1 MLCGDWKASGC
12 IEQPRALEEF
22 PLLDAICDASYDK
35 WDYPTRR
42 PYNDLDFQQEAHVVP
57 RYLILSALFAL
68 SCGVFSSAQGAVVY
82 DESVAGDLSNSGSS
96 PTVVHVRLGSNF
108 ISGSTGF
115 GAAGIDRDYFSVTVP
130 SGVAL
135 SSLTVL
141 PGTSVGG
148 DVSFIG
154 VQVGSQ
160 VTVATDASTAAGL
173 LGWMH
178 YGEGN
183 VNRDI
188 LPRIGTGEGATGF
201 TGPLGPGTYSFWVQD
216 FDNAP
221 VTYDFDLTLT
231 AAVAV
236 PEPEMYVTL
245 AIGLVFLIAGLRHR
259 RIGN

>member
-1 MLCGDWKASGC
+1 M
-12 IEQPRALEEF
+12 
-22 PLLDAICDASYDK
+22 
-35 WDYPTRR
+35 
-42 PYNDLDFQQEAHVVP
+42 VP
-57 RYLILSALFAL
+57 RYLTRLALSAL

-82 DESVAGDLSNSGSS
+82 DESIDGNFSNSGLS
-96 PTVVHVRLGSNF
+96 PTVVHVGLGSNV

-115 GAAGIDRDYFSVTVP
+115 GAGGIDRDYFSITVP
-130 SGVAL
+130 SGAAL

-141 PGTSVGG
+141 PGTVVGG

-154 VQVGSQ
+154 VQVGPQ
-160 VTVATDASTAAGL
+160 VTVATDASTATGL

-188 LPRIGTGEGATGF
+188 LPRIGTGQGAAGF
-201 TGPLGPGTYSFWVQD
+201 TGPLGSGTYSFWVQD

-236 PEPEMYVTL
+236 PEPKMSAAL
-245 AIGLVFLIAGLRHR
+245 AVGLVFLIAGLRHR
-259 RIGN
+259 CLGN

>member
-1 MLCGDWKASGC
+1 M
-12 IEQPRALEEF
+12 
-22 PLLDAICDASYDK
+22 
-35 WDYPTRR
+35 
-42 PYNDLDFQQEAHVVP
+42 VP
-57 RYLILSALFAL
+57 RYLILAALFAL
-68 SCGVFSSAQGAVVY
+68 SSGVFSSAQGAVVY
-82 DESVAGDLSNSGSS
+82 NESVAGDLSNSGSS
-96 PTVVHVRLGSNF
+96 PTLMHVGLGSNL

-115 GAAGIDRDYFSVTVP
+115 GPAGIDRDYFSITVG
-130 SGVAL
+130 SGAVV

-154 VQVGSQ
+154 VQVGPQ

-201 TGPLGPGTYSFWVQD
+201 TGPLGAGTYSFWVQD

-231 AAVAV
+231 AATAV
-236 PEPEMYVTL
+236 PEPEVYAALGV
-245 AIGLVFLIAGLRHR
+245 GLVFLIVGLRDR
-259 RIGN
+259 CIEN